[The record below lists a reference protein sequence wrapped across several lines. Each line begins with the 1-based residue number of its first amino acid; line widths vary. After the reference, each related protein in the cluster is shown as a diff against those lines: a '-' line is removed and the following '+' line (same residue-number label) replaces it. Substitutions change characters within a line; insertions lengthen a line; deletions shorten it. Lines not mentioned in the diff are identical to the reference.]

1 MKSTFGQQMR
11 ARMPLLLGGRQW
23 LLAGLLAACTIPG
36 QRLASAEPATAGP
49 AMQETSSAQ
58 QRACDRAGFRVVI
71 DVGHTREHYGAIS
84 AHGITEYDFNL
95 KLGRVIAQSL
105 KDAGFAKATLL
116 VTEGPAKKSLFDR
129 VRRAAGLNAQLFLS
143 IHHDSVPD
151 PLMSKWQ
158 EDGRVLPFCDRFT
171 GHSIFI
177 SNDNP
182 DRAGSLLFGRLLGL
196 RMKAHGLTYTPHYI
210 EKFMGSRQR
219 IRVDAEAGVYRYD
232 QLIVL
237 RATRMPAVLLEAGM
251 IVNRTDAATL
261 AGPERQATIAGAAVE
276 AVDAFCAQRA
286 GHRPQLVARA
296 PHVERQLKRAE
307 KRAQQSAK
315 RTTRTAAKKQG
326 PDSKKR

>member
-1 MKSTFGQQMR
+1 MISTLDDR
-11 ARMPLLLGGRQW
+11 VPPLRRRRTRLIAGALGVCALLGPQ
-23 LLAGLLAACTIPG
+23 P
-36 QRLASAEPATAGP
+36 ASAEQATPAAG
-49 AMQETSSAQ
+49 ATDSSSAQ
-58 QRACDRAGFRVVI
+58 RQVCERAGFRLVI
-71 DVGHTREHYGAIS
+71 DVGHTRQHYGAIS

-95 KLGRVIAQSL
+95 KLGRVITQAL

-116 VTEGPAKKSLFDR
+116 VTEGPAKQSLFDR
-129 VRRAAGLNAQLFLS
+129 VRRAANLHAQLYLS

-182 DRAGSLLFGRLLGL
+182 DRSGSLLFARLLGL
-196 RMKAHGLTYTPHYI
+196 RMKAHGLAYTPHYI

-237 RATRMPAVLLEAGM
+237 RKTSMPAVLLEAGM
-251 IVNRTDAATL
+251 IVNRTDAWKL
-261 AGPERQATIAGAAVE
+261 AEPERQAVIASAAVE
-276 AVDAFCAQRA
+276 AVDAFCAQR
-286 GHRPQLVARA
+286 GHRPPLVAQAPAERRA
-296 PHVERQLKRAE
+296 HR
-307 KRAQQSAK
+307 
-315 RTTRTAAKKQG
+315 AAKK
-326 PDSKKR
+326 PVRTVALKREPARKKKR

>member
-1 MKSTFGQQMR
+1 M
-11 ARMPLLLGGRQW
+11 LLGRQ
-23 LLAGLLAACTIPG
+23 PV
-36 QRLASAEPATAGP
+36 SAEPATPEA
-49 AMQETSSAQ
+49 AATESSAA
-58 QRACDRAGFRVVI
+58 QRSACDRAGFRLVI

-95 KLGRVIAQSL
+95 KLGRVITQAL
-105 KDAGFAKATLL
+105 KSAGFAKATLL
-116 VTEGPAKKSLFDR
+116 LTDGPAKKSLFDR
-129 VRRAAGLNAQLFLS
+129 VRRAASLHAQLFWS

-182 DRAGSLLFGRLLGL
+182 DRAGSLLFARLLGL

-237 RATRMPAVLLEAGM
+237 RKTSMPAVLLEAGM
-251 IVNRTDAATL
+251 IVNRTDAVTL
-261 AGPERQATIAGAAVE
+261 ADPERQAVIASAAVE
-276 AVDAFCAQRA
+276 AVDAFCAQR
-286 GHRPQLVARA
+286 GHRPPLVARA
-296 PHVERQLKRAE
+296 PSENGVHHA
-307 KRAQQSAK
+307 AK
-315 RTTRTAAKKQG
+315 RTVRTVALKREPVRK
-326 PDSKKR
+326 KKR